1 VADETNTLTVTATD
15 ADNDPLAYQ
24 WVFGDG
30 ANTNTAIGIVNHVYT
45 NDCGPYSASVTVSD
59 GQASTNS
66 DLTVVVACQM
76 QITRMRADLNFRR
89 ASADSCS
96 FTADLSL
103 TNGFTLAGQRVT
115 FDIGGAQSSFTL
127 DAKNKAVNTQG
138 RCAFKFNK
146 KNGNWTITV
155 KLARSSFQG
164 AWADDGLVNADVRK
178 PGNSVTLSVTVLVGN
193 EAFVA
198 DKTLSYTAKAGRSG
212 AAK

>member
-1 VADETNTLTVTATD
+1 
-15 ADNDPLAYQ
+15 
-24 WVFGDG
+24 
-30 ANTNTAIGIVNHVYT
+30 VYT